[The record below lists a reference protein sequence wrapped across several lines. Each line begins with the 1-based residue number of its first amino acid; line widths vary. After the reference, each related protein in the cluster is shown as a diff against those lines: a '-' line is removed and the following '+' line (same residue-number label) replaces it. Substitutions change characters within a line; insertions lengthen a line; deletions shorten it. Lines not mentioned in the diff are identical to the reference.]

1 MGSPRWSPKCK
12 NCAYGPK
19 CTKTMGSGRFIRGHL
34 TAGATEE
41 LAKLSA
47 GQEAFQRILPKLC
60 AAQYLDLRDVPR
72 TPRGPENLGRFNFYL
87 PSVPGATPADLALA
101 SQWLSHRDTKDWA
114 SLQLAGLSARG
125 TIHRWLV
132 SGSTFPPADNLTE
145 LRRLTRR
152 IAQAQDRN
160 SANHIWST
168 ETALVSRLSA
178 SGSIPDQWLQTIRK
192 ALEDQDWRL
201 AQGSLESLLEPPKP
215 RPQSRVRQPLQ
226 PPSVYGCGADMG
238 IRLISGI
245 HGHRIHCTGL
255 RWERVDAP
263 PSKGRQIYNRALAR
277 LLRRGPSSI
286 LEDGD
291 WRSLGLEPPYA
302 DSFVRP
308 RADEPTHFRPIP
320 EDARETRFLCSINA
334 PTQIRIQALIDM
346 WDHGQHIAFR
356 EEIIKGRDL
365 IPLPPSW
372 WPSISCPRRH
382 GWWVQAVDS
391 ITLTRCK
398 GCLGMVQITFLNPNT
413 KKCHSCCSTADT
425 STAGSAARK
434 GRAKRAKT
442 G

>member
-1 MGSPRWSPKCK
+1 MLHEFWADSLPTSLL
-12 NCAYGPK
+12 YI
-19 CTKTMGSGRFIRGHL
+19 S
-34 TAGATEE
+34 
-41 LAKLSA
+41 
-47 GQEAFQRILPKLC
+47 ILL
-60 AAQYLDLRDVPR
+60 
-72 TPRGPENLGRFNFYL
+72 
-87 PSVPGATPADLALA
+87 
-101 SQWLSHRDTKDWA
+101 
-114 SLQLAGLSARG
+114 
-125 TIHRWLV
+125 
-132 SGSTFPPADNLTE
+132 
-145 LRRLTRR
+145 
-152 IAQAQDRN
+152 
-160 SANHIWST
+160 

-178 SGSIPDQWLQTIRK
+178 SGSIPAQWLQAIRK

-201 AQGSLESLLEPPKP
+201 AQGSLESLLEPPEP

-286 LEDGD
+286 LEDGE
-291 WRSLGLEPPYA
+291 WRSLGLEPPYE

-372 WPSISCPRRH
+372 
-382 GWWVQAVDS
+382 
-391 ITLTRCK
+391 
-398 GCLGMVQITFLNPNT
+398 CLRYRALG
-413 KKCHSCCSTADT
+413 A
-425 STAGSAARK
+425 TAGGCRLWTPLRLLDAK
-434 GRAKRAKT
+434 GAWVWSRLRS
-442 G
+442 